1 MADRSGYLGRAPGD
15 SSVTIARQ
23 TNTLTSTQGTFV
35 FNSGYDVG
43 YLDVYINGTKL
54 INATDYQATDGQNVT
69 LTVAGESGD
78 VLEFVAYKA
87 FNLSTVIAE
96 ATDLNVSGSFTVD
109 NSAVVESLTAGA
121 NISLSG
127 SNGDVTITGL
137 AATDRIVAE
146 SLVVSGV
153 STFQGN
159 LDLDDNDKLLIGTG
173 DDLQIYH
180 DGSNSYIYNSTG
192 ELTIANTGSGNTL
205 FITPK
210 VNENSIKAVANGAV
224 ELYHDSDKKFETT
237 SSGAQVTGNLNVD
250 GVLTYEDVTNVDSIG
265 IITARS
271 GIVVT
276 GVVTATSF
284 AGDGS
289 GLTGVESWNQQ
300 DTWLY
305 GGG

>member
-1 MADRSGYLGRAPGD
+1 MADRNGYIGRAPGD

-23 TNTLTSTQGTFV
+23 TNTLTSTQSTFV

-69 LTVAGESGD
+69 LTVAGTSGD
-78 VLEFVAYKA
+78 VIEFVAYKA

-96 ATDLNVSGSFTVD
+96 ATDLNVTGSFTID

-159 LDLDDNDKLLIGTG
+159 LDLQDNDKLLIGTG
-173 DDLQIYH
+173 DDLEIYH
-180 DGSNSYIYNSTG
+180 DGTSSVIDNNTG
-192 ELTIANTGSGNTL
+192 DLNIMTTGSGDDIYL
-205 FITPK
+205 DAADDIYLR
-210 VNENSIKAVANGAV
+210 VQGNESGVTIIGDGAV
-224 ELYHDSDKKFETT
+224 ELYHNNSKKFET
-237 SSGAQVTGNLNVD
+237 SSTGASITGNLDVS
-250 GVLTYEDVTNVDSIG
+250 GILTYEDVTNVDSIG
-265 IITARS
+265 VVTARS
-271 GIVVT
+271 GIVAT
-276 GVVTATSF
+276 GIVTATEF
-284 AGDGS
+284 DGQTE
-289 GLTGVESWNQQ
+289 LR
-300 DTWLY
+300 TWLF
-305 GGG
+305 G

>member
-1 MADRSGYLGRAPGD
+1 MADRSGYIGRAPGD

-23 TNTLTSTQGTFV
+23 TNTLTSTQSTFV

-69 LTVAGESGD
+69 LTVAGSSGD
-78 VLEFVAYKA
+78 VIEFVAYKA

-96 ATDLNVSGSFTVD
+96 ATDLNVTGSFTID

-159 LDLDDNDKLLIGTG
+159 LDLEDNDKILMGTG
-173 DDLQIYH
+173 DDLQFYH
-180 DGSNSYIYNSTG
+180 TGSASYIENQTG
-192 ELTIANTGSGNTL
+192 TL
-205 FITPK
+205 FTLTDTFEIKGTNG
-210 VNENSIKAVANGAV
+210 NETHLKTVDNGAV
-224 ELYHDSDKKFETT
+224 ELYHNNVKRLETT
-237 SSGAQVTGNLNVD
+237 SGGVQVTGDLNLD
-250 GVLTYEDVTNVDSIG
+250 GVLTYEDVTNVDSVG
-265 IITARS
+265 LITART
-271 GIVVT
+271 GIEVLANGINAV
-276 GVVTATSF
+276 GIVTATEF
-284 AGDGS
+284 DGQTE
-289 GLTGVESWNQQ
+289 LR
-300 DTWLY
+300 TWLF
-305 GGG
+305 G

>member
-1 MADRSGYLGRAPGD
+1 MADRSGYIGRAPSD

-23 TNTLTSTQGTFV
+23 TNTLTSTQSTFV

-69 LTVAGESGD
+69 LTVAGISGD
-78 VLEFVAYKA
+78 VIEFVAYKA

-96 ATDLNVSGSFTVD
+96 ATDLNVTGSFTVN
-109 NSAVVESLTAGA
+109 NSAVVESLTAGD

-153 STFQGN
+153 STF
-159 LDLDDNDKLLIGTG
+159 
-173 DDLQIYH
+173 
-180 DGSNSYIYNSTG
+180 SNAEVPS
-192 ELTIANTGSGNTL
+192 
-205 FITPK
+205 
-210 VNENSIKAVANGAV
+210 
-224 ELYHDSDKKFETT
+224 DSDKILLGAGKEMQVFHNGTDSVIKDTRNSGSVKIQADSFSVIDKDASETMLSAT
-237 SSGAQVTGNLNVD
+237 ADGNVELKYDGSTKIQTLASGARITGDLDVS

-265 IITARS
+265 VVTARS
-271 GIVVT
+271 GIVAT
-276 GVVTATSF
+276 GIVTATEF
-284 AGDGS
+284 DGQTE
-289 GLTGVESWNQQ
+289 LR
-300 DTWLY
+300 TWLF
-305 GGG
+305 G